1 MARITVR
8 SSGSAIAIVDYG
20 AGNLRSVQKGFEH
33 LGYGAEFITDPDK
46 LIRAEAVVFPGQGA
60 APQAMRRLRETGMD
74 DALREYIASGRPF
87 FGVCL
92 GLQLLLEWSEE
103 EGTPCLGVVPGAVKR
118 LPPTV
123 KAPHMGW
130 NTVVAARTHPLF
142 QGVQDGR
149 YYYFVHSY
157 YAQPADGSWTL
168 GMTEYGVEFAS
179 ALARDNIVAT
189 QFHPE
194 KSGADGLRLYDAFVR
209 LLVLGQAPA
218 SS

>member
-1 MARITVR
+1 
-8 SSGSAIAIVDYG
+8 
-20 AGNLRSVQKGFEH
+20 
-33 LGYGAEFITDPDK
+33 
-46 LIRAEAVVFPGQGA
+46 
-60 APQAMRRLRETGMD
+60 MD

-103 EGTPCLGVVPGAVKR
+103 DETPCLGVVPGAVKR

-130 NTVVAARTHPLF
+130 NTVAAARAHPLF
-142 QGVQDGR
+142 QGMQDGR

-157 YAQPADGSWTL
+157 YAQPADASWTL

-179 ALARDNIVAT
+179 ALARDNVVAT

-209 LLVLGQAPA
+209 RLVLGQAPA